1 MRMKVEYYSGNKI
14 NNKVL
19 KRINLIDLKRI
30 QEGIT
35 KFSIERIKSLK
46 TLCKSHET
54 TPENEH
60 VILGEDWYIIY
71 TDISDTEI
79 EIKDWVAIHNVE
91 NKFSQTIE
99 MFNAL
104 KHILL
109 EHENHIIYSTL
120 RHSTSYQFYK
130 KLLNEGYIEEG
141 YDIIDFDDCNQELEE
156 IKQKIL
162 SKYDSIDDYLSDEF
176 REKYESSSVE
186 DYIYHDVSFNITNS
200 FKNRYKLSSR

>member
-1 MRMKVEYYSGNKI
+1 MRMKVEYYNGNKI
-14 NNKVL
+14 TSKVL

-35 KFSIERIKSLK
+35 KFSIERIKSLNS
-46 TLCKSHET
+46 LCKSHGT
-54 TPENEH
+54 TPKNEH

-79 EIKDWVAIHNVE
+79 EVKDWVAIHNVE

-109 EHENHIIYSTL
+109 EHENSIIYSTL

-162 SKYDSIDDYLSDEF
+162 SKYDSIDDYLADEF

>member
-1 MRMKVEYYSGNKI
+1 MRSKVEYYSGNKI
-14 NNKVL
+14 TNKVL

-35 KFSIERIKSLK
+35 KFSMGRIKSLK
-46 TLCKSHET
+46 SLCKSHET

-60 VILGEDWYIIY
+60 IILGEDWYIIY
-71 TDISDTEI
+71 TDISDIEI
-79 EIKDWVAIHNVE
+79 EIKDWVAIHSVE
-91 NKFSQTIE
+91 SKFSQTME

-130 KLLNEGYIEEG
+130 KLLNEGYIEAGDE
-141 YDIIDFDDCNQELEE
+141 IIDFDDCNPELEI
-156 IKQKIL
+156 IKQEIL
-162 SKYDSIDDYLSDEF
+162 SKYDSIEDYLLDES
-176 REKYESSSVE
+176 REKYERSSIE

-200 FKNRYKLSSR
+200 FKNRYKKSR